1 MGRFSKYLGEAEEIE
16 LEYANGTKETLKLKP
31 LLWEDIKDLMLIGKD
46 FSTNPDNPMENM
58 DGDTIDLMQK
68 IVFKTMKLS
77 YPEEPEEELKAFSS
91 KNFMILMPI
100 IMNLNF
106 NIAKSEKL
114 EKIKALQKRVKEDAG
129 KVQSNKTV

>member
-16 LEYANGTKETLKLKP
+16 LEYANGNKETLKLKP

-46 FSTNPDNPMENM
+46 FGKNPDNPLESMN
-58 DGDTIDLMQK
+58 GDTIDLMQK

-77 YPEEPEEELKAFSS
+77 YPEEPEDELKAFSK

-100 IMNLNF
+100 IMDMNF

-129 KVQSNKTV
+129 KVQPNKTV